1 MIPASPHVRVVL
13 VRPQSGGNVGSA
25 ARAMKNMGLSRLAVV
40 SPGPAC
46 DLEQARWLA
55 HGAEDVL
62 AAATFVPDLPGAL
75 ADAVTVIGATAR
87 VRRWRS
93 WPVLSPAEVGARAAA
108 AAPHH
113 PVALVFG
120 SEDIGLTNQELDA
133 CTHLAHVPTD
143 PAHPSLNLAQAVL
156 ILCYETFRA
165 TAPARPRRTAAVA
178 GFADLGG
185 VVDQA
190 EEVLERIEWFRG
202 HSRAQARV
210 QVRQT
215 LARAELR
222 ASEASFLR
230 GVLRKVAWYLDH
242 GPRADERQAWAKGW
256 RPEGPRAGA
265 EETGEE

>member
-40 SPGPAC
+40 APGEAC

-62 AAATFVPDLPGAL
+62 AAVSFFPDLPSAL
-75 ADAVTVIGATAR
+75 ADAATVIGATAR
-87 VRRWRS
+87 LRRWRS
-93 WPVLSPAEVGARAAA
+93 WPVLSPVEAGAQAAA

-113 PVALVFG
+113 QVALVFG

-156 ILCYETFRA
+156 IFCYETFRA
-165 TAPARPRRTAAVA
+165 TALPRPRRATAVA
-178 GFADLGG
+178 GFADLEG

-215 LARAELR
+215 LTRAEIR
-222 ASEASFLR
+222 ASEAGFLR
-230 GVLRKVAWYLDH
+230 GVLRKVAWYLDN
-242 GPRADERQAWAKGW
+242 GPRAGERQDWAKGW
-256 RPEGPRAGA
+256 RPKAPRTGA
-265 EETGEE
+265 EGAGDE